1 MVDQRDWVA
10 LQRRLMQ
17 TLGERSMIAPAGP
30 LTEDEA
36 DELAD
41 RLTDAAYAMFDLTPR
56 EKGVGSAA
64 GKRRWLG

>member
-1 MVDQRDWVA
+1 
-10 LQRRLMQ
+10 MQ
-17 TLGERSMIAPAGP
+17 TLAERSMFTPAGP
-30 LTEDEA
+30 LSEDEA

-41 RLTDAAYAMFDLTPR
+41 RLTNSACAMFDLTPR